1 MFHSDRPDLSD
12 WIIHFVHDRVP
23 EDNPN
28 DLLYQMDS
36 CQAVPD
42 YFDKDGIPHTIHDPM
57 IDDAYPI
64 EEDAYAFSVLCKI
77 LHDGYIKSGWSFRHM
92 TPTIYGPYSTVC
104 FTDMP
109 LYALISYSN
118 ERMTRDRHH
127 QYVGQYGIAFR
138 RRELFA
144 AGARPVIYGLSA
156 PHREAKEGE
165 HNYYHGLRVLS
176 DSSGLGLNEQYRYV
190 ATNLNRKLLDG
201 RLSPIDWT
209 HEREWRWPLIDDR
222 FYVAGLPFFL
232 QDGKTA
238 PFFSEIIV
246 IVSTEEEAQAVLEQL
261 KYMYDARE
269 SNFGFEYDINAIKST
284 RVLSIER
291 LQVIGKDVMDLSLD
305 KLSSSISATIPEI
318 TVSPETRE
326 RVRVIWEQARD
337 IAYTASEKFFKERM
351 NSMDN
356 LPAGFANIVTYDISE
371 ITQAMVE
378 LGIAHSSAVS
388 GYNIYGL
395 KKCTVQSIDVHEAGA
410 EAAAQFLTQQLGQKF
425 YMNSRLD

>member
-1 MFHSDRPDLSD
+1 MFHTARPDLSD
-12 WIIHFVHDRVP
+12 WIIHFVHDRIP

-28 DLLYQMDS
+28 DLFYLIGS
-36 CQAVPD
+36 CQAIPD

-64 EEDAYAFSVLCKI
+64 EEDAHAFSVLCKI

-118 ERMTRDRHH
+118 ERIGRHGQH

-144 AGARPVIYGLSA
+144 AGGRPAIYGLSA
-156 PHREAKEGE
+156 PHKEAVEGE
-165 HNYYHGLRVLS
+165 HNYDHGLRTLS
-176 DSSGLGLNEQYRYV
+176 DNSGLGLNEQYRYV
-190 ATNLNRKLLDG
+190 ATNLNRKLPDG

-209 HEREWRWPLIDDR
+209 HEREWRWPLHDDR
-222 FYVAGLPFFL
+222 LDVAGLPFFL
-232 QDGKTA
+232 QNDNT
-238 PFFSEIIV
+238 PSFFSEIIV
-246 IVSTEEEAQAVLEQL
+246 IVSTEEEAQVVLEQL
-261 KYMYDARE
+261 KYMYDAKE

-291 LQVIGKDVMDLSLD
+291 LQVVGKDVMNLSLD

-318 TVSPETRE
+318 TVSRKTRE
-326 RVRVIWEQARD
+326 RVKEIWEQARG
-337 IAYTASEKFFKERM
+337 IAYTASEKFLKEHL

-356 LPAGFANIVTYDISE
+356 LSAGFANVVTYDISE

-378 LGIAHSSAVS
+378 LGIAHPSAVG
-388 GYNIYGL
+388 GYNIYDL
-395 KKCTVQSIDVHEAGA
+395 KRCAVQSIDVHEAGA